1 MGFQPKQ
8 EIMAHVGGKVLIF
21 GATGSGKST
30 IGGSFPK
37 INLVDSEDGQ
47 TYYLENN
54 PNILNVLRTTSATDV
69 QEALDELNDEDV
81 LKEFETILIDSGT
94 KLYEN
99 MQASAYE
106 IVEKRAKKQ
115 ISKGISVDS
124 EDLNLAQRDWGHIKR
139 WNQQLKTAYILLSS
153 MGKWV
158 VEIAHQKDIMRDGTP
173 DEKKKG
179 VDRVKIGEAPDLAKK
194 AEYDFDIIIQ
204 SYTVEDKDGIKY
216 FGKILKDRTGVTQ
229 KGDIIENISF
239 DIWKKKWE
247 STKKYGV
254 KKGLDLSQGVK
265 KDSERMELEDNNLDD
280 LRAEFKSLA
289 GKLSDENKSKMLKE
303 SKRLEMTNPLKS
315 DDVDALS
322 QLVDFIKLLK

>member
-1 MGFQPKQ
+1 MGFQPK
-8 EIMAHVGGKVLIF
+8 EEVLAYVGGKVLVF

-30 IGGSFPK
+30 IGGTFPK
-37 INLVDSEDGQ
+37 INLADSEDGN
-47 TYYLENN
+47 TYYLEQN
-54 PNILNVLRTTSATDV
+54 PNILNVLRTTSATEV
-69 QEALDELNDEDV
+69 QEALDELNDEES
-81 LKEFETILIDSGT
+81 LKSFDTIMIDSGT

-106 IVEKRAKKQ
+106 IVEKRVKKQ
-115 ISKGISVDS
+115 ISKGINVDA

-139 WNQQLKTAYILLSS
+139 WNQQLKTMYIMLSS

-158 VEIAHQKDIMRDGTP
+158 VEIAHQKDIMRDGTV

-179 VDRVKIGEAPDLAKK
+179 IDRVKIGEAPDLAKK

-229 KGDIIENISF
+229 KGDVKENISF
-239 DIWKKKWE
+239 EIWRKKWE
-247 STKKYGV
+247 STKKFGI
-254 KKGLDLSQGVK
+254 KKGLDLSKGIQ
-265 KDSERMELEDNNLDD
+265 KDQERMELEDNNLDD
-280 LRAEFKSLA
+280 LRTEFKSLA
-289 GKLSDENKSKMLKE
+289 GKLSDENKTKMLKE

-315 DDVDALS
+315 EDLDALS
-322 QLVDFIKLLK
+322 KLIDYIKLLK